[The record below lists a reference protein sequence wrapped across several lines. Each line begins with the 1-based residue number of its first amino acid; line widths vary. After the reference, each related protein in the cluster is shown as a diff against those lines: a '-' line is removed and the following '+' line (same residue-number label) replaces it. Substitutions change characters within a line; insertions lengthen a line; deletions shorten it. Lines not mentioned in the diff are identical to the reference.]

1 MTDLAD
7 LVARAKETITQ
18 LERADK
24 VLLRRDISGDPL
36 GAAETWLTR
45 NAIQRAITDLA
56 TLQAEKDAL
65 RTTNQRLNRR
75 AQELEAT
82 IAEDRRIL
90 GEASERGF
98 SHNFLAA
105 YHENIALKAR
115 VRAAEQALADEREA
129 CAKIAERDVDWKGM
143 K

>member
-1 MTDLAD
+1 MSKELIERLREAATDPVWFHTRAERLLEAAD
-7 LVARAKETITQ
+7 A
-18 LERADK
+18 
-24 VLLRRDISGDPL
+24 
-36 GAAETWLTR
+36 
-45 NAIQRAITDLA
+45 LA
-56 TLQAEKDAL
+56 TLQTEKDAL